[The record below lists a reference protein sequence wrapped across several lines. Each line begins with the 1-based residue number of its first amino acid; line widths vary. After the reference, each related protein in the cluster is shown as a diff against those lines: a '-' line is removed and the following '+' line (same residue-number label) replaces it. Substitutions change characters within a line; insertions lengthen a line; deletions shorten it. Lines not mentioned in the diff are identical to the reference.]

1 MHTRNPLPDMITCQ
15 TLGIEDQAQVYKGG
29 RNREGNVPLGLQA
42 IACDRRARS
51 TSPPP
56 PPGRGKVRAYA
67 PRTGP
72 SDTHT
77 DQLGLNYVVVWSPT
91 RQSTN
96 SFDVQLF
103 WSTS

>member
-56 PPGRGKVRAYA
+56 PPREGKSEGVR
-67 PRTGP
+67 P
-72 SDTHT
+72 SDRPLGHTH
-77 DQLGLNYVVVWSPT
+77 
-91 RQSTN
+91 
-96 SFDVQLF
+96 
-103 WSTS
+103 